1 LRQRSRALWLKASD
15 KKYYQRASQRKRNNN
30 ISGIMDQNENRQEEE
45 VLMAQTIV
53 EYFRKMFYSV
63 NPPQIDLVVEAM
75 KHLVSPDLN

>member
-1 LRQRSRALWLKASD
+1 
-15 KKYYQRASQRKRNNN
+15 
-30 ISGIMDQNENRQEEE
+30 MDQNENRQEEE

-75 KHLVSPDLN
+75 KHLVSPDLNWTLLNKFSAKEVRKVVHPS